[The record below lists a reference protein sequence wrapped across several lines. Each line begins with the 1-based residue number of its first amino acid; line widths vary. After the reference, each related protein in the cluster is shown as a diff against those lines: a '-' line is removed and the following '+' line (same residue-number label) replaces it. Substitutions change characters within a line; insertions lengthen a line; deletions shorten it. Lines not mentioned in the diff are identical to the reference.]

1 MTLQIQGTIEQIRTR
16 LPASVASVE
25 EPPLL
30 GAADPQTGRRLRV
43 ELRAER
49 LDWLP
54 PVLASL
60 DQPFIIERPDELR
73 SLVTALADRLAAPP
87 AKVRRTNDRSGT
99 VTWRPEG
106 PSAGRSPAADVADEV
121 LADQDGDADAA
132 EEEDQHPD
140 GIQVG
145 LDKPERADDQPEQDD
160 QGNRSDVS
168 AAHVTVHLWEN
179 VERCSRVYPERDG
192 GTHQSVTALQPL
204 SGHAVVGGR
213 VIGAVAHVLAVNPVP
228 ARSQMGSSLGFHII
242 LACFGIAFAAVTM
255 TAEWIGIRRGDAAA
269 LLLAR
274 RWSKIMAV
282 LVAVGAVSGTVLSY
296 EMGLLWPGLM
306 GRFGAAIG
314 FPFSVE
320 GIFFFLEAIFV
331 GVYLYGW
338 RRLPPWAHW
347 WSGMPIV
354 VAGIL
359 GAMSVVAANS
369 WMNSPAGYTLS
380 HGKITNVSP
389 VSVFFNASTPYETA
403 HMVLAAYMVTG
414 FLVAGVY
421 AVGLLRGRRD
431 RYHRLGFAVPFTIAG
446 IAAPLQVMMGDI
458 IARFIAHNQPVK
470 FAAMEYVSAT
480 TRDAPEWLGGILI
493 NGHVYFG
500 AAIPAFDSIL
510 VGFSP
515 HTRVIGWDSVPAAQ
529 RPPLVTLIHLSF
541 DLMVGI
547 GFFLFALAAWQ
558 GWWWW
563 FHRRLLVTAWFL
575 VPAALSGVAAV
586 AAMEAGWVVT
596 EVGRQPWIVYRV
608 MLVSD
613 AVTPSS
619 GVPVTLGVILAL
631 YAILTVVS
639 IGVPMIMSRRWRR
652 EAPAEEEAEQVPYG
666 PSPARASPSGPP
678 ASPAVPRASSG
689 GPGAS

>member
-1 MTLQIQGTIEQIRTR
+1 M
-16 LPASVASVE
+16 
-25 EPPLL
+25 
-30 GAADPQTGRRLRV
+30 
-43 ELRAER
+43 
-49 LDWLP
+49 
-54 PVLASL
+54 
-60 DQPFIIERPDELR
+60 
-73 SLVTALADRLAAPP
+73 
-87 AKVRRTNDRSGT
+87 
-99 VTWRPEG
+99 
-106 PSAGRSPAADVADEV
+106 
-121 LADQDGDADAA
+121 
-132 EEEDQHPD
+132 
-140 GIQVG
+140 
-145 LDKPERADDQPEQDD
+145 
-160 QGNRSDVS
+160 
-168 AAHVTVHLWEN
+168 
-179 VERCSRVYPERDG
+179 
-192 GTHQSVTALQPL
+192 
-204 SGHAVVGGR
+204 
-213 VIGAVAHVLAVNPVP
+213 GAVAHGLAVNPVP

-255 TAEWIGIRRGDAAA
+255 TAEWIGIRRRDAAA

-274 RWSKIMAV
+274 RWSKVMAV

-314 FPFSVE
+314 FPFSME

-338 RRLPPWAHW
+338 QRLPAWAHW

-354 VAGIL
+354 VAGVL

-380 HGKITNVSP
+380 DGKITSVDP

-414 FLVAGVY
+414 FLIAGVY

-431 RYHRLGFAVPFTIAG
+431 RYHRLGFAVPFTLAG

-470 FAAMEYVSAT
+470 FAAMEYVART

-510 VGFSP
+510 AGFSP
-515 HTRVIGWDSVPAAQ
+515 HTQVIGWDSVPPAQ
-529 RPPLVTLIHLSF
+529 RPPLDTLVHLSF
-541 DLMVGI
+541 DLMVGL
-547 GFFLFALAAWQ
+547 GFFLLALAAWQ

-575 VPAALSGVAAV
+575 VPSALSGVAAV

-608 MLVSD
+608 LLVSN
-613 AVTPSS
+613 AVTPAS
-619 GVPVTLGVILAL
+619 GVPVTLAVMLAL

-652 EAPAEEEAEQVPYG
+652 GAPAEEEAEQVPYG
-666 PSPARASPSGPP
+666 PAPAGAAASAARHPAR
-678 ASPAVPRASSG
+678 PAVPRASFG
-689 GPGAS
+689 GPEAP